1 MKMRAYS
8 NKQRGASLL
17 EVMIAL
23 VVVSVGLLGVAAM
36 QGIAI
41 QNSQGSHHHTLA
53 SVIAYDAL
61 EQARLALDGRVIS
74 GGTVPAAVRDPIQT
88 ALAARYADR
97 FPSNFSVVMVIQGGD
112 IVVTVSWIDEA
123 LELDLGDD
131 GDPDTTP
138 DGDVGANAVRVRGRL
153 L

>member
-1 MKMRAYS
+1 MKPLNQLNR
-8 NKQRGASLL
+8 QQGASLL

-23 VVVSVGLLGVAAM
+23 VVVAVGLLGVVAM

-61 EQARLALDGRVIS
+61 EQARLSLDGRVIQ
-74 GGTVPAAVRDPIQT
+74 GGTVPASVRDPIQT

-97 FPSNFSVVMVIQGGD
+97 FPSNFTLAMAIQSGD
-112 IVVTVSWIDEA
+112 IIVTVSWVDEA
-123 LELDLGDD
+123 LQLDLDAGN
-131 GDPDTTP
+131 TP
-138 DGDVGANAVRVRGRL
+138 DFDVGANAVRVRGRL